1 MVTNTAFKN
10 IILVE
15 NREEKKDVYNYEN
28 SFIQYRKY
36 VFLVK
41 PHTSIG
47 KFLTA
52 VITKEKS
59 G

>member
-28 SFIQYRKY
+28 SFIQYRK
-36 VFLVK
+36 
-41 PHTSIG
+41 
-47 KFLTA
+47 
-52 VITKEKS
+52 
-59 G
+59 